1 MKPDNA
7 LNGKNDHTNNT
18 DTTARAIRSWLG
30 IPYASA
36 ERFRRSILL
45 PFNPDLPYDQKGPAP
60 LQPGDNSWL
69 EADNGLSEDCL
80 NLNVWA
86 PKEAGDEPLPVI
98 VYIYGGGFER
108 GANTQT
114 TSNASGLAAT
124 GRAIGVSLNYR
135 LGPFGWLSLSQYGG
149 AFADATNLGLQDIIT
164 ALRWVQENIARFGGD
179 PQNVTVTG
187 HSAGAFSSIA
197 LLAAP
202 AADGLYQRLAAF
214 SGGASRIVPA
224 WWAEELAN
232 KFLTELGITDD
243 PEQLLTLD
251 GKLLSETLFKV
262 GPRDIGDRNGID
274 NTTIGIVN
282 DHSQTGGV
290 LVDTPLRILE
300 SGRHHDVDILFS
312 TATNEADWWVIN
324 ATEQFDPGSIDNL
337 VDELVTKSRIPR
349 SRARDIVAAYDVK
362 GRTPVE
368 VRGALLTDYIYTL
381 PAARAAL
388 AHAAA
393 GGKAHL
399 LAVGPVEG
407 APAVHGTE
415 MNGIV
420 GQQRPR
426 HSGEQAIRDNLVRD
440 ALLDFA
446 AGKHERLW
454 DSVTTEPVTHG
465 IGNSPFDP
473 SARAAEVLRIF
484 AGIERP

>member
-1 MKPDNA
+1 MTVTNA
-7 LNGKNDHTNNT
+7 A
-18 DTTARAIRSWLG
+18 ARSTRSWLG
-30 IPYASA
+30 IPYAAA
-36 ERFRRSILL
+36 ERFCRPTLL
-45 PFNPDLPYDQKGPAP
+45 PFDPELPYDQKGPAP
-60 LQPGDNSWL
+60 MQAGDTSWL

-86 PKEAGDEPLPVI
+86 PEDAGDEPLPVV
-98 VYIYGGGFER
+98 VYIFGGGFEL

-149 AFADATNLGLQDIIT
+149 VFANATNLGLQDIIT
-164 ALRWVQENIARFGGD
+164 ALRWVRENIGRFGGD

-187 HSAGAFSSIA
+187 HSAGAYSTIA

-202 AADGLYQRLAAF
+202 AADGLYRRLAAF

-224 WWAEELAN
+224 WWAEELAIT
-232 KFLTELGITDD
+232 FLTELGIADD

-251 GKLLSETLFKV
+251 AKLLAETLIKV
-262 GPRDIGDRNGID
+262 SPRDIGDRHGVD

-282 DHSQTGGV
+282 DHSQTGAV
-290 LVDTPLRILE
+290 LADTPLRVLV
-300 SGRHHDVDILFS
+300 SGRHRDVDLLFS

-324 ATEQFDPGSIDNL
+324 ATKKFDPGSIDNL
-337 VDELVTKSRIPR
+337 VDELVKKSRIPR
-349 SRARDIVAAYDVK
+349 SRARRIVAVYDVN

-368 VRGALLTDYIYTL
+368 VRGALFTDYFFTL

-399 LAVGPVEG
+399 LTIGPVEG
-407 APAVHGTE
+407 APGFHGTE
-415 MNGIV
+415 MYGII
-420 GQQRPR
+420 GQQRPG
-426 HSGEQAIRDNLVRD
+426 HSEEQGGRDAFVRD

-446 AGKHERLW
+446 AGNHDRLW
-454 DSVTTEPVTHG
+454 KAVTSEPTSCG
-465 IGNSPFDP
+465 IGNPPYDP
-473 SARAAEVLRIF
+473 TVHAVEVLRTF
-484 AGIERP
+484 AGIERT